1 MPASLFR
8 RALAWSNLFEAW
20 RKVRDNRG
28 CAGVDG
34 VTIEDFERDLNLLLV
49 GLQKAVLSGDYRPQP
64 LLACEIEK
72 DDGKPRRLAIPT
84 VADRVLQTAVALVLT
99 PILEAEF
106 EDCSF
111 AYRRGRS
118 VRLAVER
125 VERYRD
131 EGFRWVVD
139 ADISGFF
146 DHIDIARMLAE
157 LRRLVTD
164 AKLIDLVGRWI
175 RCEVCESGRIRRT
188 TEGIPQ
194 GSPLSPLLANLYL
207 DRLDE
212 AILDENLRL
221 VRFADD
227 FVILCRSRD
236 RAEEALELTGQ
247 VLEQLR
253 LKLNDTKT
261 RIVDFNQGFRFLG
274 VNFVRTLAV
283 PSGPRARS
291 SRRPPILRPIVP
303 LHSVTESQDPLANL
317 PAEAAPNAPQ
327 SSLAEAFQ
335 RAGLDPGDFAAAP
348 PAQETPV
355 APVPEITTQDFE
367 EDIPEPIGSEPTPTG
382 MGPSAVQA
390 DPLLR
395 TLYVLEQGCEI
406 RRCGERLIVER
417 EGKELESVP
426 VDKLDLVMVFGNS
439 SVTTP
444 ATQLCLLEGVPI
456 AYLSA
461 LGRLYGMAEAF
472 EAESVATEA
481 AQFMRA
487 ADPDFPLELAKAFVR
502 GKIANARVIVKRLAR
517 HRPNTTL
524 RDRQLALRESAWR
537 VKSAKTLNELRGIE
551 GAAGHNYF
559 VALQQALPSEWRF
572 TGRNRQPP
580 RDPINVLLSFGYTLL
595 ARNVHALLR
604 ARRLN
609 PMVGFLHPAR
619 PGHPALVSDLME
631 EFRPIVV
638 DALVLDLALH
648 RRLTPD
654 DFASSEEPEGG
665 CRARPA
671 ALRTFIHAFERKMR
685 TTIRHP
691 ASREPLDYRRC
702 IDRQAVALARLMRDP
717 SAEYVPLVMR

>member
-20 RKVRDNRG
+20 LKVRGNRG

-34 VTIEDFERDLNLLLV
+34 VTLDELERDLNSRLV
-49 GLQKAVLSGDYRPQP
+49 ALQKAVLSGEYRPQP
-64 LLACEIEK
+64 LLACEIEQSE
-72 DDGKPRRLAIPT
+72 GKLRRLAIPT

-118 VRLAVER
+118 VRQAVER

-131 EGFRWVVD
+131 AGFRWVVD

-146 DHIDIARMLAE
+146 DHIDRTRLLAE
-157 LRRLVTD
+157 LRRVVADARLVE
-164 AKLIDLVGRWI
+164 LVAQWI
-175 RCEVCESGRIRRT
+175 KCEVCEAGQIRRP
-188 TEGIPQ
+188 TEGIAQ

-227 FVILCRSRD
+227 FVILCRSRE
-236 RAEEALELTGQ
+236 RAEDALELTGKI
-247 VLEQLR
+247 LDQLR

-283 PSGPRARS
+283 PSAPRARS
-291 SRRPPILRPIVP
+291 AARSSAPRPLKQIEPTNEMPKEPTEADTPAPDTALAAA
-303 LHSVTESQDPLANL
+303 LH
-317 PAEAAPNAPQ
+317 
-327 SSLAEAFQ
+327 
-335 RAGLDPGDFAAAP
+335 RAGLTAESFPDNPHSPTAPAEPLAEGTPLYSSTLEAEEESLPTAAS
-348 PAQETPV
+348 PAV
-355 APVPEITTQDFE
+355 FE
-367 EDIPEPIGSEPTPTG
+367 AAG
-382 MGPSAVQA
+382 VQT

-406 RRCGERLIVER
+406 RRSGERLVVFK
-417 EGKELESVP
+417 GDDELEAVP
-426 VDKLDLVMVFGNS
+426 VAKLDLVMIFGNS

-444 ATQLCLLEGVPI
+444 AMQICLLEGVPV
-456 AYLSA
+456 AFLSA
-461 LGRLYGMAEAF
+461 LGRFYGMAEAF
-472 EAESVATEA
+472 DGDAVTTER
-481 AQFMRA
+481 AQFHRA
-487 ADPDFPLELAKAFVR
+487 SDPEFALQLAKAFVR
-502 GKIANARVIVKRLAR
+502 GKICNARVVTKRLAR
-517 HRPNTTL
+517 HRPKSTL
-524 RDRQLALRESAWR
+524 RERQLALRESAWR
-537 VKSAKTLNELRGIE
+537 TKTAATLDELRGIE

-559 VALQQALPSEWRF
+559 LALQDVIPDEWRF

-619 PGHPALVSDLME
+619 LGHPALVSDLME

-638 DALVLDLALH
+638 DALVLDLVLH

-654 DFASSEEPEGG
+654 DFISSEDPEGG
-665 CRARPA
+665 CRVRPA

-685 TTIRHP
+685 SVVAHP
-691 ASREPLDYRRC
+691 ASKEPLDYRRC
-702 IDRQAVALARLMRDP
+702 IDRQAVALARLIRDP
-717 SAEYVPLVMR
+717 SADYVPLVMR

>member
-1 MPASLFR
+1 M
-8 RALAWSNLFEAW
+8 LA
-20 RKVRDNRG
+20 
-28 CAGVDG
+28 
-34 VTIEDFERDLNLLLV
+34 
-49 GLQKAVLSGDYRPQP
+49 GDYRPQP
-64 LLACEIEK
+64 LLACEIEQE
-72 DDGKPRRLAIPT
+72 DGKRRRLAIPT
-84 VADRVLQTAVALVLT
+84 VTDRVLQTAVAIVLT

-118 VRLAVER
+118 VQQAVAR

-131 EGFRWVVD
+131 AGFRWVVD

-146 DHIDIARMLAE
+146 DHIDRKRLLAE
-157 LRRLVTD
+157 LRRLVSD
-164 AKLIDLVGRWI
+164 ERLIALVVQWLN
-175 RCEVCESGRIRRT
+175 CEVYESGQMTRP
-188 TEGIPQ
+188 TEGIAQ
-194 GSPLSPLLANLYL
+194 GSPLSPLLANLDL

-236 RAEEALELTGQ
+236 RAEHALELTGKI
-247 VLEQLR
+247 LDQLR
-253 LKLNDTKT
+253 LKLNDNKT

-283 PSGPRARS
+283 PSAPRARS
-291 SRRPPILRPIVP
+291 GTRA
-303 LHSVTESQDPLANL
+303 SVTRPVLRAESDIE
-317 PAEAAPNAPQ
+317 PAEEPTEADTSPPDTALAA
-327 SSLAEAFQ
+327 AFQ
-335 RAGLDPGDFAAAP
+335 RIGLTPERFPDDTDSSAAP
-348 PAQETPV
+348 VEGRDDEAHCASELDAAEGSTTNAGAPSGFET
-355 APVPEITTQDFE
+355 A
-367 EDIPEPIGSEPTPTG
+367 G
-382 MGPSAVQA
+382 VQS

-406 RRCGERLIVER
+406 RRTGERLLVVK
-417 EGKELESVP
+417 GDDELESVP
-426 VDKLDLVMVFGNS
+426 VAKLDLVMVFGNT

-444 ATQLCLLEGVPI
+444 AMQVCLLEGVPV
-456 AYLSA
+456 AFFSA
-461 LGRLYGMAEAF
+461 LGRFYGMAEPLD
-472 EAESVATEA
+472 EESVTTQQ
-481 AQFMRA
+481 AQFRHA
-487 ADPDFPLELAKAFVR
+487 GDPQFALQLAKAFVR
-502 GKIANARVIVKRLAR
+502 GKISNARVVTKRLAR
-517 HRPNTTL
+517 HWTKSPL
-524 RDRQLALRESAWR
+524 RERQLALRESAWR
-537 VKSAKTLNELRGIE
+537 TKTAATLDELRGIE

-559 VALQQALPSEWRF
+559 AALREVLPDAWRF
-572 TGRNRQPP
+572 TGRNKQPP

-638 DALVLDLALH
+638 DALVLDLVLH

-654 DFASSEEPEGG
+654 DFIASDDPEGG

-685 TTIRHP
+685 GTVRHP
-691 ASREPLDYRRC
+691 ASKEPLDYRRC
-702 IDRQAVALARLMRDP
+702 IDRQAVALAQLMRDP
-717 SAEYVPLVMR
+717 AAEYTPLVMR